1 MPRSAQSVLFAL
13 FLVLSLC
20 RCATLPSSQNAEA
33 EAALAE
39 ANTALDQVNQ
49 KTQQFYADFD
59 ILWKDLIAFYEHPG
73 WPDTKRIVE
82 SFPYPEEDS
91 GDPVEDKARSKAKAA
106 WTLKWKEPWEEMF
119 ARYLELVKRC
129 TALEVRRIALISDI
143 LGVQG
148 KFLGVSVLE
157 YSKGR
162 YERGRASD
170 GVVEILARSS
180 EELNSYTINS
190 LGLYDTEPFEE

>member
-1 MPRSAQSVLFAL
+1 MARSALTALFAVLF
-13 FLVLSLC
+13 LC
-20 RCATLPSSQNAEA
+20 RCATLPPSQNPEA
-33 EAALAE
+33 DSALAQ
-39 ANTALDQVNQ
+39 ANLALDQVNQ
-49 KTQQFYADFD
+49 RTQQFYAEFD
-59 ILWKDLIAFYEHPG
+59 ALWKDLIAFYEHPG

-82 SFPYPEEDS
+82 SFPYPEDDS
-91 GDPVEDKARSKAKAA
+91 GDPAEDTARSKAKAA
-106 WTLKWKEPWEEMF
+106 WTLKWKEPWEGMF

-162 YERGRASD
+162 YEQGRATD

-180 EELNSYTINS
+180 EELNSYAINS